1 MTPTTDTPREALIS
15 EWARRAREASRT
27 GQDGLV
33 RTALARAAVLAAEGE
48 RPLHEILTE
57 GVQTWTA

>member
-1 MTPTTDTPREALIS
+1 MTPTTGSRDALIS
-15 EWARRAREASRT
+15 EWARRAREAS
-27 GQDGLV
+27 GPEKDSIV

-48 RPLHEILTE
+48 KTIAEILTE